1 MISLSAIYLGLSNLV
16 ELDLSNN
23 FLTSIPVSALTS
35 LNNIKFLNMGSNRI
49 EVMNIYIKIK
59 GTVSANFKWPIRNG
73 TLETFIWTIKL

>member
-49 EVMNIYIKIK
+49 EVMYIYIKIK
-59 GTVSANFKWPIRNG
+59 GTVSVILSDRFATVPSKR
-73 TLETFIWTIKL
+73 LSEL